1 MFQEA
6 ECSSHTRPTFTVQTT
21 WASPLSMRWDI
32 SCENSNKMSH
42 FYFQAVCGGDLDME
56 AGQLESPNFPEDYQP
71 NKECIWRVRN
81 CLGISGLRCQPILF
95 WHLCHNWV
103 KSNCC
108 QRLRTD
114 IPRQSFR
121 VPEDFQVALKFQSF
135 EIENHDNC
143 VYDFLEIRDGESSA
157 APLIGTFCGYKMPK
171 DIKSTSNS
179 LWIKFVSDGSVQKAG
194 FSASFMKVRSNEF
207 YNSFSKPRCQEYDE
221 CHGPDHGCEH
231 ECINTLGGYSCSC
244 RWGFI

>member
-1 MFQEA
+1 
-6 ECSSHTRPTFTVQTT
+6 
-21 WASPLSMRWDI
+21 
-32 SCENSNKMSH
+32 
-42 FYFQAVCGGDLDME
+42 ME

-81 CLGISGLRCQPILF
+81 CLGISGIRYQQ
-95 WHLCHNWV
+95 
-103 KSNCC
+103 NCFDTFVTIGLN
-108 QRLRTD
+108 QIPRLRTD
-114 IPRQSFR
+114 IPRQRFR

-194 FSASFMKVRSNEF
+194 FSASFMKVCN
-207 YNSFSKPRCQEYDE
+207 
-221 CHGPDHGCEH
+221 
-231 ECINTLGGYSCSC
+231 CINM
-244 RWGFI
+244 F